1 MPAWFPDLV
10 DKFVAKGVGKKIDED
25 IMEYTVKELPDVKLL
40 KQDNGA
46 IRVEGKNAYSEE
58 YYIDYEPPGVEIVDF
73 DTGKTVK
80 TKGDFV
86 ATDTEYRMISPEDY
100 DIDGVNVNDIDELL
114 GGSSN
119 QLEGFAKGTGKTKN
133 TIGQRR
139 IDEASARG
147 ADKDESLRADIND
160 PYGDIDPTD
169 FVEPEDFAK
178 GGLAGQLL

>member
-1 MPAWFPDLV
+1 
-10 DKFVAKGVGKKIDED
+10 
-25 IMEYTVKELPDVKLL
+25 MEYTVKELPDVKLL

-46 IRVEGKNAYSEE
+46 IRVEGKNAYNEE
-58 YYIDYEPPGVEIVDF
+58 YLIDYEPPGVEIVDF

-86 ATDTEYRMISPEDY
+86 ATDTEYRMINHEGYPDDY
-100 DIDGVNVNDIDELL
+100 DIDGVNVDDIDKLL

-119 QLEGFAKGTGKTKN
+119 QLEGFAKGTGKTKY
-133 TIGQRR
+133 TKGQRR

-169 FVEPEDFAK
+169 FEEPEDFAK